1 MPSAGREFLAPAGGF
16 SVRPAFGPG
25 QGAPPHAFGKGPADA
40 FGKGPAD
47 VGLSNILYSER
58 FKESSKFFFRRE
70 PGKGAHR

>member
-1 MPSAGREFLAPAGGF
+1 MPPAGREFLAPAGGF

-47 VGLSNILYSER
+47 RLTKPPLLCYTIFASL
-58 FKESSKFFFRRE
+58 
-70 PGKGAHR
+70 A